1 MKQLFVC
8 HTQYNLILAVGLA
21 ESSDDLV
28 LFRDFNLTDTLRT
41 RLESYFNNSLFLEG
55 NYPKKELSAKE
66 KLKKI
71 TRDNEKLKAYIGVY
85 DRIFI
90 VDDMCIQEMYV
101 MKCAFQKN
109 KAVEMAWLEDGT
121 NAYFSNGVISA
132 GMGATPVKR
141 FIRRI
146 TFTFRFGL
154 RSFYDLAD
162 CMGGHKKL
170 TSAYVTFPM
179 CIRTEL
185 KSKNLVQIT
194 DEQFHKGMEFM
205 YAGEAVEFTS
215 GSILIAMDKLD
226 VYGELWDKVNQ
237 LIEKII
243 NATSGEVYYKYHPR
257 ETDDLPALENCIELD
272 RRVALESYLTNSNTK
287 EITVVGVKS
296 TALQTAKKMGYKT
309 ISLINQVEQ
318 NEAVIS
324 FYKSIG
330 VECK

>member
-90 VDDMCIQEMYV
+90 VDDMCIQEMYA
-101 MKCAFQKN
+101 MKCAYQKN
-109 KAVEMAWLEDGT
+109 KTVEMAWLEDGT
-121 NAYFSNGVISA
+121 NAYFSNGVISV

-141 FIRRI
+141 FIRKI
-146 TFTFRFGL
+146 AFSFLFDL

-170 TSAYVTFPM
+170 TSAYVTFPE

-194 DEQFHKGMEFM
+194 DEQFLKGMEFM
-205 YAGEAVEFTS
+205 YAGETFEFTS
-215 GSILIAMDKLD
+215 GSILLAMDKLD
-226 VYGELWDKVNQ
+226 VYGEARDKVNR
-237 LIEKII
+237 LVEKIV
-243 NATSGEVYYKYHPR
+243 NVTSGEVYYKYHPR
-257 ETDDLPALENCIELD
+257 ETDDLPALKNCIELD
-272 RRVALESYLTNSNTK
+272 RKLALECYLTNSNTK
-287 EITVVGVKS
+287 ELTVIGFKS

-309 ISLINQVEQ
+309 ISLIDKVEQ
-318 NEAVIS
+318 NETVLS